1 MKMAVLNLSRA
12 SQVTKTVTKGIQN
25 QRNLV
30 TVHSLMLTP
39 SGKQNMQI

>member
-1 MKMAVLNLSRA
+1 MAVLNLSRA

-30 TVHSLMLTP
+30 TVHSLMQEPIKWSLHLH
-39 SGKQNMQI
+39 